1 MRTFLV
7 TISALLL
14 SCSPKEETKKLSH
27 QLVGE
32 WRNVSMK
39 VEMPTVNNTDSTSTL
54 EVTEANWEQ
63 LMQIRTIQTF
73 FKADGTYNSIHTNLN
88 DSIIYNP
95 AGKWSV
101 AADSIFMT
109 DTFPQAGLTY
119 NYKLS
124 IREQNITGKKELRAE
139 FWGVEDFDQDGKKDD
154 RYYGVQRK
162 Q

>member
-1 MRTFLV
+1 MRRFLILISTF
-7 TISALLL
+7 IF
-14 SCSPKEETKKLSH
+14 SCSAKEGNEKLAD
-27 QLVGE
+27 QLMGE

-63 LMQIRTIQTF
+63 VMQIRTIQTF
-73 FKADGTYNSIHTNLN
+73 FNADGTYRSTHTNLN

-95 AGKWSV
+95 AGKWLI
-101 AADSIFMT
+101 AGDSIFMT

-119 NYKLS
+119 KYKFT
-124 IREQNITGKKELRAE
+124 IREQNVAGKKELLAE
-139 FWGVEDFDQDGKKDD
+139 FLGVEDFDQDGKKDD
-154 RYYGVQRK
+154 SYYGVQRK

>member
-1 MRTFLV
+1 MRTLLFV
-7 TISALLL
+7 IPAFLL
-14 SCSPKEETKKLSH
+14 SCSVKENDKKVFDP
-27 QLVGE
+27 LVGE

-54 EVTEANWEQ
+54 DVTEANWEQ
-63 LMQIRTIQTF
+63 MMQIRTIQTF
-73 FKADGTYNSIHTNLN
+73 FKADGTYNSVSTNLN

-101 AADSIFMT
+101 SGDSILMT

-119 NYKLS
+119 KYRFTL
-124 IREQNITGKKELRAE
+124 REQDVNSKKELLAE
-139 FWGVEDFDQDGKKDD
+139 FWGIEDFDQDGKKDD
-154 RYYGVQRK
+154 SYYGVQRK